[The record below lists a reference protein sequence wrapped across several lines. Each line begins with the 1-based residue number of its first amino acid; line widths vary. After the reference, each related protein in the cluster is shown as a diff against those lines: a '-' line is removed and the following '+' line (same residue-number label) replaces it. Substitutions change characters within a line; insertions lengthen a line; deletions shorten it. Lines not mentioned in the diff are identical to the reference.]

1 MCERLLDI
9 ANGRVVLSGLTVGS
23 LASYTC
29 NTGFNL
35 VGNSARTCQS
45 NGLWSGVEPFCTR
58 ESLYS
63 YSSEVAH
70 NHTVNI
76 QSTHSDTFY
85 SH

>member
-1 MCERLLDI
+1 MESIFYTNLYNVIVVMCERLLDI

-45 NGLWSGVEPFCTR
+45 NGFWSGVEPFCTR
-58 ESLYS
+58 ESL
-63 YSSEVAH
+63 
-70 NHTVNI
+70 
-76 QSTHSDTFY
+76 
-85 SH
+85 